1 MPAVVTGRL
10 VLQRFDIQWVV
21 GVLIPAI
28 PEYTEACTKENLKTL
43 LFINQGI

>member
-1 MPAVVTGRL
+1 MMQML
-10 VLQRFDIQWVV
+10 DIQWVV
-21 GVLIPAI
+21 GVLIPAT